1 MLKRKIVA
9 VTPLV
14 ATLVFL
20 LLGFIWEAWHPGWIV
35 FLSIPIVG
43 TIEKITRKNMKA
55 KITSLTFL
63 FCLIT
68 FFILGFAWGA
78 WHPGWLVFFLIP
90 IVSTLVYS

>member
-1 MLKRKIVA
+1 MLKRKIVS

-14 ATLVFL
+14 STLVFL